1 MSARFK
7 HKPEPHTGSWSGLT
21 TCAVPVLRVLGEKPK
36 PCGVSLKKHP
46 DGTWQHAPE
55 LDQ

>member
-7 HKPEPHTGSWSGLT
+7 HKPEPHTGSWSGET
-21 TCAVPVLRVLGEKPK
+21 YCIHEDAVRYGTPK
-36 PCGVSLKKHP
+36 KCMVPLKKHP

-55 LDQ
+55 LDR